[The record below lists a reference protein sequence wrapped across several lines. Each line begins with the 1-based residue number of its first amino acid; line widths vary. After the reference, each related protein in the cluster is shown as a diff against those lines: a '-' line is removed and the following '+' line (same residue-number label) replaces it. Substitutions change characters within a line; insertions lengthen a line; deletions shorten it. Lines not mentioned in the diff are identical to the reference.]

1 MKLFVKLLSGL
12 IALLL
17 VLYLATTIIVP
28 PMVDKKFNTVNLAPP
43 YTVSEKAQAIY
54 NSLPFISDL
63 HCDALLWDR
72 NLAERHTYGHVDI
85 PRMLAANMSLQA
97 FTIVS
102 KVPKSVITK
111 NPKVENFK
119 NNKADSDIITSI
131 YLAQGRPIKSWFS
144 LKQRALEQCKE
155 LYSFESESFQVI
167 TSVAT
172 LKNFITAK
180 KTNKNI
186 TAGYLGVEGMQILEG
201 DLKNVDVM
209 YDAGI
214 RIMAPVH
221 FFDNKLGGSAHGIS
235 KSGITEFGRQVIKK
249 MEEKRMTI
257 DLAHASP
264 KLIDDVLSM
273 ATKPVLVSHTGVK
286 GTCDNIRN
294 LSDEHLKKIAANGGL
309 IGIAFFAP
317 AVCGTNAKAT
327 ALAIK
332 YTVDLIGINHVA
344 LGSDFDGAIAMHFD
358 VAGLPLLVEELLAL
372 GFTEMEISKV
382 MGTNMR
388 DFLLRNFPPN

>member
-1 MKLFVKLLSGL
+1 MKLFTRLLSGL

-28 PMVDKKFNTVNLAPP
+28 PIVDKKFNTSNLAPP
-43 YTVSEKAQAIY
+43 YVVSERAQTLY
-54 NSLPFISDL
+54 NSLAFISDL

-72 NLAERHTYGHVDI
+72 DLEERHTYGHVDI

-131 YLAQGRPIKSWFS
+131 YLVQGRPMKSWFS
-144 LKQRALEQCKE
+144 LKERALVQCKE
-155 LYSFESESFQVI
+155 LYGFENESFRVI
-167 TSVAT
+167 TSAT
-172 LKNFITAK
+172 ALRDFIEAK
-180 KTNKNI
+180 KVNKNI
-186 TAGYLGVEGMQILEG
+186 TAGYLGVEGMQVLEG
-201 DLKNVDVM
+201 ELANVDVM
-209 YDAGI
+209 YDAGV
-214 RIMAPVH
+214 RMMAPVH

-235 KSGITEFGRQVIKK
+235 KSGITEFGKQVIKK
-249 MEEKRMTI
+249 MEEKSMI
-257 DLAHASP
+257 VDLAHASP
-264 KLIDDVLSM
+264 KLIDDVLAM
-273 ATKPVLVSHTGVK
+273 ATKPVVVSHTGVK

-294 LSDEHLKKIAANGGL
+294 LSDNHLQKIAANGGL

-317 AVCGTNAKAT
+317 AVCGTDAKAT

-332 YTVDLIGINHVA
+332 YTVDLIGIDHVA

-358 VAGLPLLVEELLAL
+358 VTGLPVLVEELLAL
-372 GFTEMEISKV
+372 GFTDTEIGKV
-382 MGTNMR
+382 MGSNMR
-388 DFLLRNFPPN
+388 DFLLNNFPKN